1 MQSLLRQWWFSA
13 SLVLEGWETGKGGQ
27 GIGPHGEREMGD
39 SNGRGGG
46 VAASPLDEA
55 SQDAAFHSEPVG
67 DPPLAV
73 SPADTRQMVL
83 EAKGEQP
90 FPMLGV
96 CVCSLGQLVSE
107 APAGPG
113 LADQSSQEQA
123 EWVSGH

>member
-27 GIGPHGEREMGD
+27 GTGPHGEREMSD

-46 VAASPLDEA
+46 VAASPLDEG
-55 SQDAAFHSEPVG
+55 SQEATFHSEPVG

-90 FPMLGV
+90 FPVLGV
-96 CVCSLGQLVSE
+96 CVAWDS
-107 APAGPG
+107 
-113 LADQSSQEQA
+113 
-123 EWVSGH
+123 